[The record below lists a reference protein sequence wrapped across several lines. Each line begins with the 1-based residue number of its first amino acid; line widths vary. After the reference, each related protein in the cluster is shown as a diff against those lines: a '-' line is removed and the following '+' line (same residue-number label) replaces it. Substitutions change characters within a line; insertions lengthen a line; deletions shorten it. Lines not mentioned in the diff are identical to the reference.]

1 MASDIASRLRV
12 QRPAPP
18 RFSDSVTTLTFKHRR
33 NQEVM
38 RAILLGEGFT
48 KVAHI
53 ARHKDS
59 NAGIPGRKSRRMS
72 NRAGQRCVGE
82 GWQDGPDRDEEDAPW
97 AKAPRP
103 LASIEPP
110 FCGKRDEVA

>member
-1 MASDIASRLRV
+1 MC
-12 QRPAPP
+12 
-18 RFSDSVTTLTFKHRR
+18 
-33 NQEVM
+33 
-38 RAILLGEGFT
+38 AILLGEGFT

-53 ARHKDS
+53 ARHKDG

-72 NRAGQRCVGE
+72 TRAGQRRVGE
-82 GWQDGPDRDEEDAPW
+82 GWQDGPDRDEEDASW

>member
-1 MASDIASRLRV
+1 MAFDIASRLRV

-38 RAILLGEGFT
+38 RATLLGESFT
-48 KVAHI
+48 EVAYI
-53 ARHKDS
+53 ARHKDG
-59 NAGIPGRKSRRMS
+59 NAGIPELKSRRMS
-72 NRAGQRCVGE
+72 NRAGQRRVGE

-110 FCGKRDEVA
+110 FCGKRDEIA